1 MANESAR
8 PTRRPSK
15 SPAVSAQSAAL
26 GLFDMAERRP
36 RLVCAAL
43 AAVIALGLAVVYL
56 ADPRVQGVYPVC
68 PFFGLTG
75 FHCAGC
81 GTLRALH
88 TLMRGDVAAAFGYN
102 ALAMTSLPFIAY
114 SGARAAMSAF
124 GLPSPPRAFIPH
136 RWIWALLAGA
146 IAFWILRN
154 VPVQP
159 FVALAP

>member
-1 MANESAR
+1 MKCWACGRENGDEAR
-8 PTRRPSK
+8 FYQSCGRRTHRQT
-15 SPAVSAQSAAL
+15 SPNPPPAQ
-26 GLFDMAERRP
+26 
-36 RLVCAAL
+36 
-43 AAVIALGLAVVYL
+43 AAVIALGMAVVYL

-81 GTLRALH
+81 GTMRALH
-88 TLMRGDVAAAFGYN
+88 TLMRGDVAAAIGYN

-136 RWIWALLAGA
+136 RWIWTLLAGV

-154 VPVQP
+154 VPVHP
-159 FVALAP
+159 FAALAP